1 MHVVPDPSR
10 PAGLNQ
16 QRPVD
21 VVAHMSHVQ
30 TLTQR
35 VSIVDVLLRMMG
47 AAALAISSY
56 VHLHGAHFYS
66 SLGDTI
72 TQADLFY
79 AQGVVA
85 ALVALWV
92 LVSGNRWAWVAVA
105 VVGAA
110 SFAAVTIYR
119 YIDVGA
125 IGPIPNMYEPSWQT
139 NEKLL
144 SAYAEAAAVVVAAAA
159 LLSRSRGRKRS
170 AAAAPHAAGW

>member
-1 MHVVPDPSR
+1 M
-10 PAGLNQ
+10 
-16 QRPVD
+16 
-21 VVAHMSHVQ
+21 
-30 TLTQR
+30 TQR
-35 VSIVDVLLRMMG
+35 VSVADVLLRLIG

-66 SLGDTI
+66 SLGNTI

-79 AQGVVA
+79 AQGAVA

-92 LVSGNRWAWVAVA
+92 LVTGNRWAWAAVA

-110 SFAAVTIYR
+110 SFAAVMLYR
-119 YIDVGA
+119 YVDVGS

-144 SAYAEAAAVVVAAAA
+144 SAYAEAAAVVVAAVA
-159 LLSRSRGRKRS
+159 LLNPALRQRRR
-170 AAAAPHAAGW
+170 

>member
-1 MHVVPDPSR
+1 M
-10 PAGLNQ
+10 
-16 QRPVD
+16 
-21 VVAHMSHVQ
+21 
-30 TLTQR
+30 TQR
-35 VSIVDVLLRMMG
+35 VSVADVLLRLIG

-66 SLGDTI
+66 SLGNTI

-79 AQGVVA
+79 AQGAVA

-92 LVSGNRWAWVAVA
+92 LVTGNRRAWAAVA

-110 SFAAVTIYR
+110 SFAAVMLYR
-119 YIDVGA
+119 YVDVGS

-144 SAYAEAAAVVVAAAA
+144 SAYAEAAAVVVAAVA
-159 LLSRSRGRKRS
+159 LLNPALRQRRR
-170 AAAAPHAAGW
+170 